1 MKMCTCF
8 LHRCYNVYYAQ
19 FDQNSIRKPIYGDS
33 RSSTNGT
40 KALIKAGADGDV
52 FDLVENSQ
60 YAGSKNNTKNHTK
73 ADYFD
78 YFVKTVQIDG
88 KVFDLV
94 ADVEK
99 KYGVDGGYVYT
110 LALVDNKKN

>member
-1 MKMCTCF
+1 MW
-8 LHRCYNVYYAQ
+8 N
-19 FDQNSIRKPIYGDS
+19 GDK
-33 RSSTNGT
+33 RANPGGV

-60 YAGSKNNTKNHTK
+60 YRGSRANTKNHTK

-88 KVFDLV
+88 KVFDLM

-99 KYGVDGGYVYT
+99 KYGTGEGYVYT
-110 LALVDNKKN
+110 LALVDNKKSRHPLLSEHHKLGRSIMQGMPLATM